1 MKKRGDFMHI
11 GIIQYKNKIIYIDLK
26 DNRIYGYYYH
36 NKKKHIISLNTI
48 AILVNSLFDKSK
60 EKFLKQQ
67 GEYTVF
73 INKETTYKH
82 FYQDTK
88 EDLLKFFLENG
99 QNGIMYEDKK
109 NNKNNQRTK
118 SFFNRKKMAKYIM
131 GLTLYSA
138 LFLSTY
144 KTTTYIISELNSQ
157 EIQELEEAATETTDN
172 QYYDFESIC
181 NAIQLATTLSDQDK
195 NFLYNEELFKAISN
209 TPMTEDR
216 IMSLEEKLTD
226 IKILPFTEEDKE
238 ENKTR
243 ASQGLLE
250 TVGYYNPLTPNI
262 FYMENLTNQD
272 TKTHEFIHLLQ
283 DNNNYYYI
291 REASAEI
298 ISNEYYGALLDS
310 YKEEAKR
317 IKVLMEIIGTN
328 PIWNV
333 NFSGSEEKL
342 QEFNDILYNNLSY
355 KEYGEI
361 TEILTTSPSDK
372 TPEEMKKINENLDKI
387 LANLYNNIYHEP
399 IENNEIIQYIYGN
412 NLNTT
417 NCARHYFQDRE
428 NKEGRKIEKLENIP
442 LIEAIQEENIEIEFY
457 KQKEIELT
465 KEEYLKEKKEGK
477 NVSFTIKELA
487 ENVSIEVVPDP
498 SNEEIHYLVN
508 NEQKEYTAEELIE
521 LGYIIPEFYRIE
533 KEPVAPEDVYYRMQR
548 GEKIFEKVRKT
559 PSEYTVIGLNINR
572 EEEIMI
578 KVKKEVNWEPVKAN
592 ITETKEQKISPSNK

>member
-1 MKKRGDFMHI
+1 MHI
-11 GIIQYKNKIIYIDLK
+11 GIIQYKNKIIYVDLK

-73 INKETTYKH
+73 INKETAYKH
-82 FYQDTK
+82 FYKDGK

-181 NAIQLATTLSDQDK
+181 NAIQLATTLNDQDK

-226 IKILPFTEEDKE
+226 IKILLFTEEDKE

-250 TVGYYNPLTPNI
+250 TVGYYNPLTPNSL
-262 FYMENLTNQD
+262 YMENLTDQD

-298 ISNEYYGALLDS
+298 ISNEYYGASLDS

-317 IKVLMEIIGTN
+317 IKVLMEIIGSN

-399 IENNEIIQYIYGN
+399 IENNEIIQYIYGSN

-572 EEEIMI
+572 EEEEIMI
-578 KVKKEVNWEPVKAN
+578 NVKKEVNWEPVKAN

>member
-1 MKKRGDFMHI
+1 MHI
-11 GIIQYKNKIIYIDLK
+11 GIIQYKNKIIYVDLK

-73 INKETTYKH
+73 INKETAYKH
-82 FYQDTK
+82 FYQDGK

-118 SFFNRKKMAKYIM
+118 SFFNRKKMVKYIM

-157 EIQELEEAATETTDN
+157 EIQELEEAATEIADN

-226 IKILPFTEEDKE
+226 IKILPFTEEDEE

-243 ASQGLLE
+243 EEQGLLE

-399 IENNEIIQYIYGN
+399 IENNEIIQYIYGSN

-457 KQKEIELT
+457 NQKEVELT

-572 EEEIMI
+572 EEEEIMI

-592 ITETKEQKISPSNK
+592 ITETKEQKIFPSNK

>member
-1 MKKRGDFMHI
+1 MHI

-82 FYQDTK
+82 FYQDGK

-181 NAIQLATTLSDQDK
+181 NAIQLSNTLSAKDK
-195 NFLYNEELFKAISN
+195 KILYNEELFKAISN
-209 TPMTEDR
+209 TQMTEDR
-216 IMSLEEKLTD
+216 VMFLEKKLTD
-226 IKILPFTEEDKE
+226 IQILTFTEEDQE

-243 ASQGLLE
+243 IEQGLFPKA
-250 TVGYYNPLTPNI
+250 GYYHPLTPNLI
-262 FYMENLTNQD
+262 YVSEKENN
-272 TKTHEFIHLLQ
+272 KIKCHEFIHLLQ
-283 DNNNYYYI
+283 DDNEYYYI
-291 REASAEI
+291 RESSAEI
-298 ISNEYYGALLDS
+298 ISNEFYNRPIDS
-310 YKEEAKR
+310 YIEELKR
-317 IKVLMEIIGTN
+317 IKILMEIIGSD

-333 NFSGSEEKL
+333 NFSGSEEKI

-355 KEYGEI
+355 KEYNKI
-361 TEILTTSPSDK
+361 NDILTTAPSTK
-372 TPEEMKKINENLDKI
+372 TEEERKEINEELDRI
-387 LANLYNNIYHEP
+387 LASLYNNIYQEP
-399 IENNEIIQYIYGN
+399 IENNEIIQYIYN
-412 NLNTT
+412 KNVNSYE
-417 NCARHYFQDRE
+417 NQRHYFQDRE
-428 NKEGRKIEKLENIP
+428 NKEGRIQEKQEKIP
-442 LIEAIQEENIEIEFY
+442 LIEAIEEENIEIEFY
-457 KQKEIELT
+457 KCKEIEIT
-465 KEEYLKEKKEGK
+465 KEEYFKEKEAGED
-477 NVSFTIKELA
+477 VSFSIKELS
-487 ENVSIEVVPDP
+487 EDISIEEVEADSVNAEP
-498 SNEEIHYLVN
+498 HYLVN
-508 NEQKEYTAEELIE
+508 DEKKLYTEEELIE
-521 LGYIIPEFYRIE
+521 LGYIIPEKFYRIE
-533 KEPVAPEDVYYRMQR
+533 KEQVAPEDVYYRTQQ
-548 GEKIFEKVRKT
+548 GEDIFYNVKETSPESK
-559 PSEYTVIGLNINR
+559 VIGIEYNQEKEMTMLI
-572 EEEIMI
+572 
-578 KVKKEVNWEPVKAN
+578 VQKEVNWEPVKAN
-592 ITETKEQKISPSNK
+592 ITETKEQIIFPSNK

>member
-1 MKKRGDFMHI
+1 MHI

-73 INKETTYKH
+73 INKETAYKH
-82 FYQDTK
+82 FYKDGK

-181 NAIQLATTLSDQDK
+181 NAIQLATTLNDQDK

-250 TVGYYNPLTPNI
+250 TVGYYNPLTPNSL
-262 FYMENLTNQD
+262 YMENLTDQD

-399 IENNEIIQYIYGN
+399 IENNEIIQYIYGSN

-548 GEKIFEKVRKT
+548 GEMIFEKVRKT

-572 EEEIMI
+572 EEEEIMI

-592 ITETKEQKISPSNK
+592 ITETKEQKIFPSNK

>member
-1 MKKRGDFMHI
+1 MHI
-11 GIIQYKNKIIYIDLK
+11 GIIQYKNKIIYVDLK
-26 DNRIYGYYYH
+26 DNKIYGYYYH

-60 EKFLKQQ
+60 EEFLKQQ

-73 INKETTYKH
+73 INKETAYKH
-82 FYQDTK
+82 FYKDGK

-118 SFFNRKKMAKYIM
+118 SCFNRKKMAKYIM

-399 IENNEIIQYIYGN
+399 IENNEIIQYIYGSN

-457 KQKEIELT
+457 NQKEVELT

-572 EEEIMI
+572 EEEEIMI

-592 ITETKEQKISPSNK
+592 ITETKEQKIFPSNK

>member
-1 MKKRGDFMHI
+1 MHI
-11 GIIQYKNKIIYIDLK
+11 GIIQYKNKIIYVDLK

-73 INKETTYKH
+73 INKETAYKH
-82 FYQDTK
+82 FYQDGK

-118 SFFNRKKMAKYIM
+118 SFFNRKKMVKYIM

-157 EIQELEEAATETTDN
+157 EIQELEEAATEIADN

-226 IKILPFTEEDKE
+226 IKILPFTEEDEE

-243 ASQGLLE
+243 EEQGLLE

-399 IENNEIIQYIYGN
+399 IENNEIIQYIYGSN

-457 KQKEIELT
+457 NQKEVELT

-533 KEPVAPEDVYYRMQR
+533 KESVAPEDVYYRMQR

-572 EEEIMI
+572 EEEEIMI

-592 ITETKEQKISPSNK
+592 ITETKEQKIFPSNK

>member
-1 MKKRGDFMHI
+1 MHI
-11 GIIQYKNKIIYIDLK
+11 GIIQYKNKIIYVDLK

-73 INKETTYKH
+73 INKETAYKH
-82 FYQDTK
+82 FYKDGK

-399 IENNEIIQYIYGN
+399 IENNEIIQYIYGSN

-457 KQKEIELT
+457 NQKEVELT

-572 EEEIMI
+572 EEEEIMI

-592 ITETKEQKISPSNK
+592 ITETKEQKIFPSNK

>member
-1 MKKRGDFMHI
+1 MHI
-11 GIIQYKNKIIYIDLK
+11 GIIQYKNKIIYVDLK

-60 EKFLKQQ
+60 EEFLKQQ

-73 INKETTYKH
+73 INKETAYKH
-82 FYQDTK
+82 FYKDGK

-118 SFFNRKKMAKYIM
+118 IFFNRKKMVKYIM

-181 NAIQLATTLSDQDK
+181 NAIQLATTLNDQDK

-250 TVGYYNPLTPNI
+250 TVGYYNPLTPNSL
-262 FYMENLTNQD
+262 YMENLTDQD

-399 IENNEIIQYIYGN
+399 IENNEIIQYIYGSN

-457 KQKEIELT
+457 NQKEVELT

-572 EEEIMI
+572 EEEEIMI

-592 ITETKEQKISPSNK
+592 ITETKEQKIFPSNK

>member
-1 MKKRGDFMHI
+1 MHV
-11 GIIQYKNKIIYIDLK
+11 GIIQYKNKIIYVDLK

-73 INKETTYKH
+73 INKETAYKH
-82 FYQDTK
+82 FYQDGK

-118 SFFNRKKMAKYIM
+118 SFFNRKKMVKYIM

-157 EIQELEEAATETTDN
+157 EIQELEEAATEIADN

-226 IKILPFTEEDKE
+226 IKILPFTEEDEE

-243 ASQGLLE
+243 EEQGLLE

-399 IENNEIIQYIYGN
+399 IENNEIIQYIYGSN

-457 KQKEIELT
+457 NQKEVELT

-572 EEEIMI
+572 EEEEIMI

-592 ITETKEQKISPSNK
+592 ITETKEQKIFPSNK

>member
-1 MKKRGDFMHI
+1 MHI
-11 GIIQYKNKIIYIDLK
+11 GIIQYKNKIIYVDLK

-73 INKETTYKH
+73 INKETAYKH
-82 FYQDTK
+82 FYQDGK

-118 SFFNRKKMAKYIM
+118 SFFNRKKMVKYIM

-157 EIQELEEAATETTDN
+157 EIQELEEAATEIADN

-226 IKILPFTEEDKE
+226 IKILPFTEEDEE

-243 ASQGLLE
+243 EEQGLLE

-399 IENNEIIQYIYGN
+399 IENNEIIQYIYGSN

-457 KQKEIELT
+457 NQKEVELT

-533 KEPVAPEDVYYRMQR
+533 KESVAPEDVYYRMQR

-572 EEEIMI
+572 EEEEIMI

>member
-1 MKKRGDFMHI
+1 MHV
-11 GIIQYKNKIIYIDLK
+11 GIIQYKNKIIYVDLK

-73 INKETTYKH
+73 INKETAYKH
-82 FYQDTK
+82 FYKDGK

-118 SFFNRKKMAKYIM
+118 SFFNRKKMVKYIM

-243 ASQGLLE
+243 EEQGLLE

-262 FYMENLTNQD
+262 FYMENLTDPD

-399 IENNEIIQYIYGN
+399 IENNEIIQYIYGSN

-457 KQKEIELT
+457 NQKEVELT

-572 EEEIMI
+572 EEEEIMI

-592 ITETKEQKISPSNK
+592 ITETKEQKIFPSNK

>member
-1 MKKRGDFMHI
+1 MHI
-11 GIIQYKNKIIYIDLK
+11 GIIQYKNKIIYVDLK
-26 DNRIYGYYYH
+26 NNRIYGYYYH
-36 NKKKHIISLNTI
+36 NKKKRIISLNTI

-67 GEYTVF
+67 REYTVF

-82 FYQDTK
+82 FYQDGK

-243 ASQGLLE
+243 EEQGLLE

-399 IENNEIIQYIYGN
+399 IENNEIIQYIYGSN

-457 KQKEIELT
+457 NQKEVELT
-465 KEEYLKEKKEGK
+465 KEEYLKEKKEEK

-572 EEEIMI
+572 EEEEIMI